1 MQRPQLRGNALQ
13 PSLQI
18 FARPSASAQSH
29 VGQRRC
35 APPPIQQ
42 QTFAFPIEQFGA
54 QEARKAHTR
63 RGKTNVAKM
72 IGKRTNVY
80 APHDRKT
87 TPAMF
92 FVLRRCCV
100 DVGFL
105 IRKRFF
111 FFKITTSTH
120 LRSLR
125 TCTEVYDL
133 LYFLEVWAVDASP
146 CKQACI

>member
-1 MQRPQLRGNALQ
+1 MRAEVLTCICLFSAALNLSTLPCHQPLRRRLRTTLPCAL
-13 PSLQI
+13 
-18 FARPSASAQSH
+18 AS
-29 VGQRRC
+29 
-35 APPPIQQ
+35 
-42 QTFAFPIEQFGA
+42 PIEQFWRSG
-54 QEARKAHTR
+54 ARKAHTR

-72 IGKRTNVY
+72 IGKRINVY

-92 FVLRRCCV
+92 FLPRRRCV

-105 IRKRFF
+105 IRKRIF
-111 FFKITTSTH
+111 FFKITTSTR

-125 TCTEVYDL
+125 TCTKVYDL
-133 LYFLEVWAVDASP
+133 LHFLEVWAVDASP

>member
-1 MQRPQLRGNALQ
+1 MLTCICLFSAVLN
-13 PSLQI
+13 PSTLPYPPTSP
-18 FARPSASAQSH
+18 ARSH

-42 QTFAFPIEQFGA
+42 HTFAFPVEQFGA
-54 QEARKAHTR
+54 QEAQKEHTR
-63 RGKTNVAKM
+63 RGKTNAAKM

-80 APHDRKT
+80 APHDRT
-87 TPAMF
+87 ATPVIF
-92 FVLRRCCV
+92 FLPRRRCV

-111 FFKITTSTH
+111 FFKITTSTR

-125 TCTEVYDL
+125 TCTEVYHL
-133 LYFLEVWAVDASP
+133 LHFLEVWAVDASP